1 MYEHSLCARHFSK
14 YPFSLPIFT
23 ASILKMR
30 ETENKAI
37 QTVCYQVV
45 GPGFKLALVWL
56 WSPNIFYFLL
66 HDSEMSSL
74 GEYVDAGPQ
83 IVQERE
89 EEDTT
94 GECRNMSILDTF

>member
-1 MYEHSLCARHFSK
+1 
-14 YPFSLPIFT
+14 
-23 ASILKMR
+23 MR
-30 ETENKAI
+30 KLRNKAI

-74 GEYVDAGPQ
+74 GEYVDGGA
-83 IVQERE
+83 
-89 EEDTT
+89 TNST
-94 GECRNMSILDTF
+94 GRRGGHHWGMQKYVHILDTF